1 MGNPLPVIICDDS
14 RLARKQ
20 MERALAPWNLAITHA
35 NHGLE
40 ALEAIRAGKG
50 ELLFLDLNMPL
61 MDGYEVLE
69 RIRSQDLPVLTIVV
83 SGDIQPEA
91 HARVRTLGALDF
103 IQKPIDIE
111 HLSNSLHA
119 FGLLEELT
127 PATPDTAPEPLQA
140 STVDSPIE
148 QALALNGHYQE
159 LANVA
164 MGQAAALLAELMDT
178 FIELPIPSVKLVE
191 AGELEMAMQ
200 QSISQSAFTTVCQG
214 FIAPGISGEALLIL
228 NGSQPEQLAQLLNH
242 RGEIT
247 PQVERELTMEIAT
260 LLIGAFLNGLGQQLD
275 LNFSQ
280 SSPKMLDALPRRGNL
295 TRTDQPDRI
304 LSIDISYRIEGLAL
318 SCDLLLLFTEDSLPT
333 LNELASHLS

>member
-20 MERALAPWNLAITHA
+20 MERALAPWNLTITHA
-35 NHGLE
+35 SHGLE

-50 ELLFLDLNMPL
+50 ELLFLDLNMPM

-69 RIRSQDLPVLTIVV
+69 RIRSQDLPALTIVV

-91 HARVRTLGALDF
+91 HARVRNLGALDF

-111 HLSNSLHA
+111 RLSRSLHA

-127 PATPDTAPEPLQA
+127 PATSSASIEPP
-140 STVDSPIE
+140 SGHSPIE
-148 QALALNGHYQE
+148 QALALNDHYQE

-178 FIELPIPSVKLVE
+178 FIELPIPSVKLAE
-191 AGELEMAMQ
+191 TGELEMTMQ
-200 QSISQSAFTTVCQG
+200 QSISQSSFTTVCQG

-228 NGSQPEQLAQLLNH
+228 NGTQPEQLAQLLNH
-242 RGEIT
+242 QGEINA
-247 PQVERELTMEIAT
+247 QVERELTMEIAN

-275 LNFSQ
+275 LNFSP
-280 SSPKMLDALPRRGNL
+280 SSPKLLDALPRRGNL
-295 TRTDQPDRI
+295 TRGDQPDRI
-304 LSIDISYRIEGLAL
+304 LSIDISYRIEGLTL

>member
-1 MGNPLPVIICDDS
+1 MGTSLPVIICDDS

-20 MERALAPWNLAITHA
+20 MERALAPWDLAITHA
-35 NHGLE
+35 SHGLE

-61 MDGYEVLE
+61 MDGYEVLQ

-91 HARVRTLGALDF
+91 RERVRQLGALDF
-103 IQKPIDIE
+103 IRKPIDIK
-111 HLSNSLHA
+111 HLGDSLRA
-119 FGLLEELT
+119 FGLLEAMT
-127 PATPDTAPEPLQA
+127 PALA
-140 STVDSPIE
+140 STEPNPVQTGTYNSPIE
-148 QALALNGHYQE
+148 QALALSGHYQE

-164 MGQAAALLAELMDT
+164 MGQAASLLAELMHT

-191 AGELEMAMQ
+191 AGELEMTMQ

-228 NGSQPEQLAQLLNH
+228 NGTQVDQLAQLLNH
-242 RGEIT
+242 QGDINA
-247 PQVERELTMEIAT
+247 QVERELTMEIAT
-260 LLIGAFLNGLGQQLD
+260 ILIGAFLNGLGQQLD
-275 LNFSQ
+275 LNFSP
-280 SSPKMLDALPRRGNL
+280 SSPQILDTLPRRNNL
-295 TRTDQPDRI
+295 PRSSQPDRI
-304 LSIDISYRIEGLAL
+304 LSIDISYRIEGLSL

-333 LNELASHLS
+333 LNQLASHLS